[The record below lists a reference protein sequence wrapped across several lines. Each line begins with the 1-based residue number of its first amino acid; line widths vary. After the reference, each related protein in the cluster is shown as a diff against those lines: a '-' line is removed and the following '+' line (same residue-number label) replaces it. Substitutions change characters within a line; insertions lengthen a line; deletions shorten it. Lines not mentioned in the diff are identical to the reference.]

1 MHILFYSKAPA
12 YIKVEIFDL
21 NCKYG
26 LRSASAACYLNGLL
40 GCGFDWALRVPLK
53 YELRKKKP
61 LNWMKLKE
69 KIIWCKW

>member
-53 YELRKKKP
+53 YELTKKKTTQ
-61 LNWMKLKE
+61 LDEVKRKNYLV
-69 KIIWCKW
+69 

>member
-53 YELRKKKP
+53 YELRKK
-61 LNWMKLKE
+61 NHS
-69 KIIWCKW
+69 IG